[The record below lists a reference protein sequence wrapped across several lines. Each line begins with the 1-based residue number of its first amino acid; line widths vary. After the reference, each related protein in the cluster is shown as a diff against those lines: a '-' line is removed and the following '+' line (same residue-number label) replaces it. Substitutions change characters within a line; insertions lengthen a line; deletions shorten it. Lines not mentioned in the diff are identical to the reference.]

1 MSAGKLPQIIAAG
14 FFVFWLIVLYG
25 GADHPPPPGF
35 VVVLVIDLCCSL
47 VVYFRVSTYMEWLK
61 TQKEKRVIRVFVD
74 GLAAG
79 VVIAILTMIIP
90 GVREPGVPVPAI
102 LERLIW
108 IMVLAIA
115 GAANALI
122 VYGIT
127 AFLMKRMTSAG

>member
-14 FFVFWLIVLYG
+14 FFFFWLIVLYG

-61 TQKEKRVIRVFVD
+61 TQKEKRGIRVFVD

-90 GVREPGVPVPAI
+90 GVGEPGVPVPAI
-102 LERLIW
+102 LECLIW
-108 IMVLAIA
+108 ILILAIA